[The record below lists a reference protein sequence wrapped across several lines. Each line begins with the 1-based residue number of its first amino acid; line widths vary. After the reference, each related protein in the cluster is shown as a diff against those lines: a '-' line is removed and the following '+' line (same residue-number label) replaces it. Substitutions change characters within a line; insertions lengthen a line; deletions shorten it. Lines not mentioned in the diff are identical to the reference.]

1 MINEKIVTY
10 LKGEEKFNDDDFI
23 FEWAKYSSLIKA
35 DKDPGQYLPH
45 LFVIYYFGPNET
57 IQDAAKKLIDVIT
70 PKEILQFQEN
80 FIEIIKRLD
89 GDIICLGELYKEW
102 ECDSDEMQAD
112 FDTYNKDPM
121 DSIAAGEFVED
132 GNIYKA
138 KLKEDIKRERL
149 LIKDTYSWSEAFLE
163 SFLLPAW
170 LMLPFS
176 ISKITFKKT
185 YLVHFYI
192 RQFIWR
198 APNIEKPYDN
208 FVNNNLFLLNFCL
221 IDSAYEMDR
230 DSCVLGDYNKDILY
244 LVSKTQLPNAIIF
257 FEGLI
262 ENQGYMHYEDFED
275 LKDHISEL
283 LDGFD
288 NNLTHNLRF
297 KTSWLKSPVILDK
310 ELLLEQIKDH
320 CTERT
325 FFLEKDS
332 EASKDKDIVTALVKK
347 NIRELNNAC
356 EELRGDK
363 EVVMTALK
371 FYEYQYIPDKRDG
384 HRSKFWEN
392 ISENLRNDK
401 EVFMAAFILLDE
413 FDSFN
418 HLKDAPIKFQN
429 DKEIFMIAVKQ
440 NRESL
445 QYASKELKADNDLLA
460 IVNKQK
466 I

>member
-23 FEWAKYSSLIKA
+23 FEWTKYSSLIKA

-45 LFVIYYFGPNET
+45 LFIIYYFGPNET
-57 IQDAAKKLIDVIT
+57 IQDAVKKLIDVIT

-80 FIEIIKRLD
+80 FIKIIKRLD
-89 GDIICLGELYKEW
+89 GDIVCLEELYKEW
-102 ECDSDEMQAD
+102 GADSDELRTD
-112 FDTYNKDPM
+112 FETYSNNPM
-121 DSIAAGEFVED
+121 DSIAAGKFVED
-132 GNIYKA
+132 GNIYST

-149 LIKDTYSWSEAFLE
+149 LIEDTYSWSEAFLQ
-163 SFLLPAW
+163 SLLLPAW

-176 ISKITFKKT
+176 ISKIILKET
-185 YLVHFYI
+185 YLVHFYV

-198 APNIEKPYDN
+198 APNKEKPYDN
-208 FVNNNLFLLNFCL
+208 FVKNNSFLLNFCL
-221 IDSAYEMDR
+221 IDSAYEMD
-230 DSCVLGDYNKDILY
+230 SESAVLESYNEDILY

-257 FEGLI
+257 FDNLI
-262 ENQGYMHYEDFED
+262 ENEGYMQCECFWD
-275 LKDHISEL
+275 LHDHISEL
-283 LDGFD
+283 LDEFD

-297 KTSWLKSPVILDK
+297 KTSWLESPVILDK
-310 ELLLEQIKDH
+310 ELLLEQIKNH
-320 CTERT
+320 CTEHT
-325 FFLEKDS
+325 FFLKKDS
-332 EASKDKDIVTALVKK
+332 ESTKDKDIVIALVKK

-371 FYEYQYIPDKRDG
+371 FYEYQYITARDG

-413 FDSFN
+413 YDSFN

-429 DKEIFMIAVKQ
+429 DKEIFMVALKKD
-440 NRESL
+440 REAL
-445 QYASKELKADNDLLA
+445 QYASKELQMDEELIALSNP
-460 IVNKQK
+460 
-466 I
+466 

>member
-1 MINEKIVTY
+1 
-10 LKGEEKFNDDDFI
+10 
-23 FEWAKYSSLIKA
+23 
-35 DKDPGQYLPH
+35 
-45 LFVIYYFGPNET
+45 
-57 IQDAAKKLIDVIT
+57 
-70 PKEILQFQEN
+70 
-80 FIEIIKRLD
+80 
-89 GDIICLGELYKEW
+89 
-102 ECDSDEMQAD
+102 
-112 FDTYNKDPM
+112 
-121 DSIAAGEFVED
+121 
-132 GNIYKA
+132 
-138 KLKEDIKRERL
+138 
-149 LIKDTYSWSEAFLE
+149 
-163 SFLLPAW
+163 
-170 LMLPFS
+170 
-176 ISKITFKKT
+176 
-185 YLVHFYI
+185 
-192 RQFIWR
+192 
-198 APNIEKPYDN
+198 
-208 FVNNNLFLLNFCL
+208 
-221 IDSAYEMDR
+221 MDR

-332 EASKDKDIVTALVKK
+332 EAAKDKDIVTALVKK

-371 FYEYQYIPDKRDG
+371 FYEYQYIPDKWDG